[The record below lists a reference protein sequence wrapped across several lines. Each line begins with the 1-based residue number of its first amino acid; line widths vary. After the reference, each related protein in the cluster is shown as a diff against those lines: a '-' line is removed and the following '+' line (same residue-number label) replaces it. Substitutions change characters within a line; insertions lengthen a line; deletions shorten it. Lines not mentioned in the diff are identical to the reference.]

1 MQHDESPKQDYLPDP
16 SISEEGPW
24 HFYVEK
30 GRVTGIGSHDFTH
43 DAMFSL
49 SGDFSNNEERLR
61 YANEIVSRL
70 NAYGKVIK
78 PDNAVETHEALR
90 SLVDHMDYL
99 YDVEQLW
106 LAMPHHVV
114 VLIFQR
120 WQKPLMQF
128 PRSWVL
134 RKSPMSNLH
143 PWVLMTLGYSS
154 SFSIFKKATS
164 KSNGIHSI
172 GRNSTTKSWKV
183 GSIVLGK
190 VLSSV
195 Q

>member
-99 YDVEQLW
+99 YDVGEMTFTPQLAQLLTNCRTALACHATSRRRANLSKMAETLDAISKKLGVEKITNEQFASLG
-106 LAMPHHVV
+106 VDD
-114 VLIFQR
+114 
-120 WQKPLMQF
+120 
-128 PRSWVL
+128 SWVL
-134 RKSPMSNLH
+134 EQLLH
-143 PWVLMTLGYSS
+143 LQEGD
-154 SFSIFKKATS
+154 FEI
-164 KSNGIHSI
+164 
-172 GRNSTTKSWKV
+172 
-183 GSIVLGK
+183 
-190 VLSSV
+190 
-195 Q
+195 

>member
-90 SLVDHMDYL
+90 SLVDHLAQLLTNCRTALACHATSRRRANLSKMAETLDAISKKL
-99 YDVEQLW
+99 GVEK
-106 LAMPHHVV
+106 
-114 VLIFQR
+114 ITNE
-120 WQKPLMQF
+120 QF
-128 PRSWVL
+128 ASLGVDDSWVL
-134 RKSPMSNLH
+134 EQLLH
-143 PWVLMTLGYSS
+143 LQEGD
-154 SFSIFKKATS
+154 FEI
-164 KSNGIHSI
+164 
-172 GRNSTTKSWKV
+172 
-183 GSIVLGK
+183 
-190 VLSSV
+190 
-195 Q
+195 